1 MSIACVP
8 IWHIQC
14 AHSVSNIFVCIVSF
28 RGRSLSFIS
37 LYAYFKNRINNT
49 HWSCLFSFNSFSKT
63 TPYKKKRGFHN
74 SYIYSA
80 QIYLY
85 RRHVRPCIW
94 YTPLQFSATTT
105 LISPSRVFSQG
116 FSIIINSLFSASVF
130 SNKIICMHVCSEE
143 EIGFTKRGRSLIII
157 LVHDPACPAGIMGQI
172 NNGWNPYLHIGTV
185 LVFYKHEKRV

>member
-1 MSIACVP
+1 MFPFDTYSAL
-8 IWHIQC
+8 IQC
-14 AHSVSNIFVCIVSF
+14 LTFSCVLFHSEAVLSPLFLYMLISRTELTTHTDLAYLVSILFQ
-28 RGRSLSFIS
+28 RLHRTK
-37 LYAYFKNRINNT
+37 KNEGSIIAI
-49 HWSCLFSFNSFSKT
+49 
-63 TPYKKKRGFHN
+63 
-74 SYIYSA
+74 YIYSA

-143 EIGFTKRGRSLIII
+143 EIGFTKWSRSLIII

-185 LVFYKHEKRV
+185 LVLL